1 MMDFNTLS
9 TSQLVA
15 FYNRHAH
22 KPVTRFSDRKVAVR
36 RCLDLFNSLKT
47 DDPVKVMK
55 QKADEKLPRNAMKTS
70 LKLDRTI
77 ACVETGEF
85 WKNAYQMWRANP
97 DWMTSG
103 QQDRLTAQLYAA
115 AKKGEKLHLTI
126 NKRTF
131 YLVNV

>member
-9 TSQLVA
+9 TAQLVA
-15 FYNRHAH
+15 FYNRHAS
-22 KPVTRFSDRKVAVR
+22 KPVTRFSDRKAAVR
-36 RCLDLFNSLKT
+36 RCLELFNSLKT
-47 DDPVKVMK
+47 EEPVKVMK
-55 QKADEKLPRNAMKTS
+55 QKAAEKTPRFAMQSS

-77 ACVETGEF
+77 ACVEAGET

-103 QQDRLTAQLYAA
+103 QQDRLTAQLYTA
-115 AKKGEKLHLTI
+115 AKQGEALRLTI
-126 NKRTF
+126 NNRTF

>member
-15 FYNRHAH
+15 FYNRHAY
-22 KPVTRFSDRKVAVR
+22 KPVNRFSDRKSAVR
-36 RCLDLFNSLKT
+36 RCLDLFNSLKV

-55 QKADEKLPRNAMKTS
+55 QKADEKLPRNNMKTS

-77 ACVETGEF
+77 GCVETGET

-115 AKKGEKLHLTI
+115 AKKGDKLRLTI
-126 NKRTF
+126 NNRTF

>member
-1 MMDFNTLS
+1 MVDFNTLS
-9 TSQLVA
+9 ATQLVA

-22 KPVTRFSDRKVAVR
+22 KPVNRFSDRKAAIR
-36 RCLDLFNSLKT
+36 RCLELFNSLKT
-47 DDPVKVMK
+47 DEPVKVMK
-55 QKADEKLPRNAMKTS
+55 QKADENLPRNAMKTS

-77 ACVETGEF
+77 CCADTSGV
-85 WKNAYQMWRANP
+85 WKNAYQMWCANP

-115 AKKGEKLHLTI
+115 AKRGEQLHLTI
-126 NKRTF
+126 NDRTF